1 MAEQFIWNRHS
12 LIPRCPASGKKP
24 TTKSAK
30 LNQNGLEST
39 KLKTT
44 SVASSTPHL
53 HSHLRK
59 HLASSG
65 RSHASGAEALQKWF
79 VKQKFVN
86 LGPEKLVGVGPGG
99 VWLG

>member
-1 MAEQFIWNRHS
+1 MAEQFVWNRHS

-44 SVASSTPHL
+44 FVASSTPHL
-53 HSHLRK
+53 HSPLRK
-59 HLASSG
+59 HLAG
-65 RSHASGAEALQKWF
+65 RSQASGAEARASDEPSHLPCKRSES
-79 VKQKFVN
+79 
-86 LGPEKLVGVGPGG
+86 L
-99 VWLG
+99 